1 MEKEELEAEARFLQ
15 GMSMS
20 FMVWLSSLDGFTFSV
35 SNEILSVFPYDD
47 YDLIVDRSDPNITT
61 YSLHPRSNKVL

>member
-1 MEKEELEAEARFLQ
+1 
-15 GMSMS
+15 MSMS
-20 FMVWLSSLDGFTFSV
+20 FMVWLSSLEGFTFSV

-47 YDLIVDRSDPNITT
+47 YDLIVDRSDPNVTT